1 MLCYIREMSLGYFAE
16 KIVNE
21 SNTDLYS
28 KINTDVIMNRTEEA
42 LKVIRELS
50 GQVIDIS
57 MWDLQKLMASKSPS
71 RMIELEADQPNRA
84 TEMLSQIRAVLADH
98 KPGIRHVVMLVSQG
112 LEHPITMR
120 ENSILLR
127 GFVEAVGSGVH
138 PVKSFLETDHTLEG
152 GLIVR
157 LLLWTD

>member
-1 MLCYIREMSLGYFAE
+1 
-16 KIVNE
+16 
-21 SNTDLYS
+21 
-28 KINTDVIMNRTEEA
+28 
-42 LKVIRELS
+42 
-50 GQVIDIS
+50 
-57 MWDLQKLMASKSPS
+57 MWDLQKLMASKLPS

-98 KPGIRHVVMLVSQG
+98 KPGIRHAVMLVSQG

-127 GFVEAVGSGVH
+127 GFVEAVGSDAH
-138 PVKSFLETDHTLEG
+138 LVKSFLETDHTLEG

-157 LLLWTD
+157 LLLWTGLAIH